1 MNFKPTIL
9 LALGLIVFCCDAI
22 AQDKLLLT
30 NGKIKDLNGEVVHA
44 DHLGVF
50 YQRWDEKERE
60 RLALERQDPDFKG
73 HIWELYGA
81 PGGDETAEQRF
92 AEEIAEKMA
101 ELTEEEFEAW
111 KKKRYLEL
119 KEKEVSGTFKDSRKW
134 VRTLRRYTKRV
145 KNDQVFSILRPDGSE
160 EVVYKPDTLGF
171 LALDPGEELDY
182 NIAEMRA
189 YIKGRQDGRQHSMHD
204 IAVGAGIGYVSGLV
218 GTAAG
223 GAFYTPAVPAVAMVI
238 MSLSGVKI
246 DEQKLVGWSDNE
258 LDAYRDGY
266 EKSAKNR
273 KILGLAIGSA
283 VGLGIGVSVGIL
295 ERPYLN

>member
-1 MNFKPTIL
+1 MTFNRIIL
-9 LALGLIVFCCDAI
+9 LTIGMIFILTDTM

-30 NGKIKDLNGEVVHA
+30 NGKIRDIDGEVVYH
-44 DHLGVF
+44 DHTTLY
-50 YQRWDEKERE
+50 YQRWEEKERE
-60 RLALERQDPDFKG
+60 KDLLEHKHPGFKG
-73 HIWELYGA
+73 HIWEMYQDGTDQ
-81 PGGDETAEQRF
+81 PNAELKF

-101 ELTEEEFEAW
+101 VLSEEEFEAW

-134 VRTLRRYTKRV
+134 IRVLRSHTKRIRTE
-145 KNDQVFSILRPDGSE
+145 QVFSILRPDGSE

-182 NIAEMRA
+182 DIAEMRA
-189 YIKGRQDGRQHSMHD
+189 YIKGRQDGRKHSMHD
-204 IAVGAGIGYVSGLV
+204 IAVGAGIGYVGGLV

-246 DEQKLVGWSDNE
+246 DKDKLQGWSDKE
-258 LDAYRDGY
+258 LGAYQDGY

-273 KILGLAIGSA
+273 KILGLAIGSV
-283 VGLGIGVSVGIL
+283 VGLGVGISVGIL

>member
-1 MNFKPTIL
+1 MLVNRIFL
-9 LALGLIVFCCDAI
+9 FWMGLVLVLSDVM

-30 NGKIKDLNGEVVHA
+30 NGRVKDIDGEVVYH
-44 DHLGVF
+44 DHLAVF
-50 YQRWDEKERE
+50 YQRKEEKERE
-60 RLALERQDPDFKG
+60 REALERKSPGFKG
-73 HIWELYGA
+73 HIWDLYDDGA
-81 PGGDETAEQRF
+81 DQGSAEQRF

-101 ELTEEEFEAW
+101 ELSEEEFENW

-134 VRTLRRYTKRV
+134 VRVLRRYTKRV
-145 KNDQVFSILRPDGSE
+145 KNEQVFSILRPDGSE
-160 EVVYKPDTLGF
+160 EVVYKPDTLGV

-238 MSLSGVKI
+238 MSLSGVRI

-258 LDAYRDGY
+258 LNAYRDGY

-283 VGLGIGVSVGIL
+283 VGLGVGVSVGIL